1 MNLGKTY
8 SWLSCPQHAPGRTA
22 RAFAQGMAPPPPSAS
37 APLLLGRLSLPR
49 GPVRGLPPLGS
60 HPLHCSHPGSLTLC
74 SSPYRIWE
82 DRNTAAQPLVSISTS
97 LCLTLVVTSM
107 PTWVMALFWC
117 HHLTCPP
124 PFCSPFPA
132 CFIYLVILD
141 RDSCGLGWLQPLFTA
156 EDNLELLPFR
166 PLLPMCLDPRQHY
179 YVQLT
184 QC

>member
-8 SWLSCPQHAPGRTA
+8 SWPSCSQHAPGRTA

-49 GPVRGLPPLGS
+49 GPVRGLPPPGS
-60 HPLHCSHPGSLTLC
+60 HPPHCSHPGSLTLC
-74 SSPYRIWE
+74 SSPWRVWE
-82 DRNTAAQPLVSISTS
+82 DRNTAAQPLVSILTS

-132 CFIYLVILD
+132 CFIYLVSYF
-141 RDSCGLGWLQPLFTA
+141 RQGLMWPGLAPTSL
-156 EDNLELLPFR
+156 
-166 PLLPMCLDPRQHY
+166 Y
-179 YVQLT
+179 S
-184 QC
+184 